1 MSEQLHV
8 VVVDDDPT
16 VRETIEEYLDLHG
29 IRASSADGGA
39 ALRRILA
46 AEQVHI
52 VLLDLDMPGEDGLS
66 LARYLREFPDI
77 GVIMVT
83 ASAETV
89 DRVVGLE
96 MGADDYLAKPF
107 DLRELLARIKSLRR
121 RLAKTATA
129 PQAPTPGGRSI
140 LVVDDEPFIAEIL
153 AEFLGADG
161 HRVEIA
167 ASGREALEKL
177 GGAEYDLIVSDMRM
191 PDIDGPALYRRLESE
206 HPRYLER
213 IVFITGDTLGLDVDE
228 FIEKSGRPCI
238 EKPFTPEDVRA
249 AVEEVL
255 TAAKAV
261 VQGR

>member
-8 VVVDDDPT
+8 VVVDDDPA

-29 IRASSADGGA
+29 IRASVAEGGT

-52 VLLDLDMPGEDGLS
+52 VLLDLNMPGEDGLS
-66 LARYLREFPDI
+66 LARFLQDFPDI

-107 DLRELLARIKSLRR
+107 DLRELLARIKSLQR

-129 PQAPTPGGRSI
+129 PQAPSPGAAARFGRYLLDRDARKLVDGEGEELALTAMEFDLLDAFAGHPNKVLSRGQLLELAHHRQWDPFDRSI
-140 LVVDDEPFIAEIL
+140 
-153 AEFLGADG
+153 
-161 HRVEIA
+161 
-167 ASGREALEKL
+167 
-177 GGAEYDLIVSDMRM
+177 
-191 PDIDGPALYRRLESE
+191 
-206 HPRYLER
+206 
-213 IVFITGDTLGLDVDE
+213 
-228 FIEKSGRPCI
+228 
-238 EKPFTPEDVRA
+238 DVRIA
-249 AVEEVL
+249 RLRRKIE
-255 TAAKAV
+255 TDPAKPSLIKTVRGAGYMFV
-261 VQGR
+261 PASDD